1 VPRRII
7 VVVAAVVMGVAM
19 SGSGAQAAPFSPG
32 APGVGDPYF
41 PDYGNGGYD
50 VRHYGLQLAYDPTTD
65 VLDGTARIRAR
76 ATQGL
81 SRFDLDFVGM
91 NVRSIKVNGRPATW
105 SRTAHELV
113 VTPARGITNRSL
125 FTVRVTYDG
134 VPQQIDSP
142 TLGQYGFFHTDDGA
156 IVAGEPEAAAFWFPV
171 NDHPRDKASYTFAVT
186 APAGLDVLANGTLR
200 SSRTRADRTTWM
212 WDARQ
217 PMASYLAFIAIGRFD
232 VNRYRTGGVE
242 FIDAL
247 DPRLDQQIAP
257 PVEDDPDAPPTY
269 GQRIRAS
276 FAEQPEI
283 LRFLTSVFGPYPF
296 DQAGGIVDVGGPLF
310 ALETQTRPIYSK
322 DFWNAGVDGFF
333 AGTSTVV
340 HELAHQWV
348 GDLVAVDRWQDI
360 WLNEGFATYAEFL
373 WSERQGGPTAQ
384 DLFDVLAT
392 IPASDPFWT
401 VVIGDPGQERLFDI
415 AIYLR
420 GAMALHAL
428 RLEVGERPFARILR
442 LWAGSQRGGTATVEE
457 FIAFAERMTGQ
468 NLDDL
473 FQTWLY
479 TPAKPQGIEPAPG
492 LRASR
497 PFAPLVRPLLKR

>member
-1 VPRRII
+1 MESPCL
-7 VVVAAVVMGVAM
+7 G
-19 SGSGAQAAPFSPG
+19 AAPRPPHSRRARPG
-32 APGVGDPYF
+32 LGDPYF

-65 VLDGTARIRAR
+65 VLDGTATIRAR

-186 APAGLDVLANGTLR
+186 APAGLEVLANGTLR

-232 VNRYRTGGVE
+232 VNRYRSGGVE

-257 PVEDDPDAPPTY
+257 PV
-269 GQRIRAS
+269 G
-276 FAEQPEI
+276 
-283 LRFLTSVFGPYPF
+283 
-296 DQAGGIVDVGGPLF
+296 
-310 ALETQTRPIYSK
+310 
-322 DFWNAGVDGFF
+322 
-333 AGTSTVV
+333 
-340 HELAHQWV
+340 
-348 GDLVAVDRWQDI
+348 
-360 WLNEGFATYAEFL
+360 
-373 WSERQGGPTAQ
+373 
-384 DLFDVLAT
+384 
-392 IPASDPFWT
+392 
-401 VVIGDPGQERLFDI
+401 
-415 AIYLR
+415 
-420 GAMALHAL
+420 
-428 RLEVGERPFARILR
+428 
-442 LWAGSQRGGTATVEE
+442 
-457 FIAFAERMTGQ
+457 
-468 NLDDL
+468 
-473 FQTWLY
+473 
-479 TPAKPQGIEPAPG
+479 
-492 LRASR
+492 
-497 PFAPLVRPLLKR
+497 